1 MNVENEINKHN
12 PISIEDISCV
22 HFDLEFEDAI
32 SELPECIICRLT
44 DLEDYY
50 EDLSKNAFCPCN
62 FYFHPSCYEE
72 WAEYKK
78 YNKCLICNKDISSNY
93 YLPTPPITPRT
104 RRRRLE
110 LRRAEIIILRN
121 FRITDREP
129 KCSDKCCNIICCQF
143 PFTSRNSCVTYM
155 MINETTINTFICTT
169 GFLLIITTMIIIIY
183 LLVTTPWIF
192 AP

>member
-93 YLPTPPITPRT
+93 YLPTPPITPGT

-110 LRRAEIIILRN
+110 LRRAEIITLRN

-155 MINETTINTFICTT
+155 MINETPINTFICPT

-183 LLVTTPWIF
+183 LFVTTPWIF